1 MDSRF
6 HGNDTLRDFQVKI
19 LYDQDRRRG
28 FIVES
33 MRDGISEILLSQ
45 LSDVIAVNV
54 GLHFPRERWY
64 DLERGISSAA
74 KDFGFKNIESC
85 IQWLVSS
92 SLTRTQIEILASNL
106 TVGETYFFRDRRI
119 FDILEE
125 HIIPELISS
134 RRTSERRLRI
144 WSAGCATGEE
154 PYSIAIMLKKMIP
167 DIQDWNITIL
177 ATDINP
183 HFLQKASK
191 GIYTN
196 WSFRDIPRWTQESF
210 FKKTKDGS
218 FKITSDIK
226 EMVTFSYLNLVED
239 SYPSLL
245 NNTNAVDIIFCRNVL
260 MYFTADNMSS
270 VIQKLHHSLMDS
282 GWLIVSPCEVSKVL
296 SAQFITVNFPGAI
309 LYRKD
314 LNPSKMPGKIFPD
327 EVLSC
332 KGDYETEISFQI
344 PLEPADDVSTG
355 MTMPQLTV
363 NLDKEIKKP
372 EVSKLEEPYEEILDV
387 YRKGLYREVEEKLI
401 ILLSHGKG
409 IKNNPIFTK
418 ESVDLLIHVYANQG
432 RLCEALE
439 WCEKAIVMDKIN
451 PYFHYL
457 RANILQ
463 ELGHVEESVKSL
475 KRALYLNPNFT
486 LAYFALGI
494 ISKKKGK
501 TREANKYLK
510 NALSILDT
518 LRDDDI
524 LPESEGMTAKRL
536 KEIIVST
543 MEGT

>member
-1 MDSRF
+1 
-6 HGNDTLRDFQVKI
+6 
-19 LYDQDRRRG
+19 
-28 FIVES
+28 
-33 MRDGISEILLSQ
+33 MREGIPEILLSQ

-54 GLHFPRERWY
+54 GLHFPRERWH

-74 KDFGFKNIESC
+74 KDFGFKNVGSC

-92 SLTRTQIEILASNL
+92 SLTRAQIEILASNL
-106 TVGETYFFRDRRI
+106 TIGETYFFRDRRV

-134 RRTSERRLRI
+134 RRTSECRLRI

-167 DIQDWNITIL
+167 DLQDWNITVL

-183 HFLQKASK
+183 HFLRKASK
-191 GIYTN
+191 GVYTD
-196 WSFRDIPRWTQESF
+196 WSFRDVPQWVQERF
-210 FKKTKDGS
+210 FQRTKGGS
-218 FKITSDIK
+218 FKISSDIK
-226 EMVTFSYLNLVED
+226 EMVTFSYLNLVAD

-260 MYFTADNMSS
+260 MYFTADNMNS
-270 VIQKLHHSLMDS
+270 VIQKLHHSLMDG
-282 GWLIVSPCEVSKVL
+282 GWLIVSPCETSKAL
-296 SAQFITVNFPGAI
+296 SSQFTTVNSPGTI

-314 LNPSKMPGKIFPD
+314 LNPSKMPEEIFSD

-332 KGDYETEISFQI
+332 KGDYEMEISFQI
-344 PLEPADDVSTG
+344 PPEPADEVSAGT
-355 MTMPQLTV
+355 TMPQHTV
-363 NLDKEIKKP
+363 NLDKEIEKP
-372 EVSKLEEPYEEILDV
+372 EISKLKDPYEEILDV
-387 YRKGLYREVEEKLI
+387 YRKGLYREAEEKLI
-401 ILLSHGKG
+401 TLLSHGEG
-409 IKNNPIFTK
+409 VENSPVFTK

-432 RLCEALE
+432 RLHEALE

-451 PYFHYL
+451 PCFHYL

-463 ELGHVEESVKSL
+463 ELGHVEESVKSF
-475 KRALYLNPNFT
+475 KRTLYLNPNFT
-486 LAYFALGI
+486 LAYFALGML
-494 ISKKKGK
+494 SKKKGK
-501 TREANKYLK
+501 TREANKHLE

-524 LPESEGMTAKRL
+524 LPESEGMTAKRM

-543 MEGT
+543 MEGV